1 MGHAGDGQTR
11 DGWFDLSSTR
21 LVALDRICPTLNA
34 SLPPADAPA
43 HLGDA
48 SCPVGIWFD
57 KFSDGRGFTLARYLR
72 EKARFTDALLA
83 DGHLIPDQAY
93 YLRRCGFSHDRIR
106 EDQAAQWRRSLAL
119 APPSMQQ
126 VLASRRERGR
136 HDPSARLNQ
145 VE

>member
-34 SLPPADAPA
+34 SLPPADAPV

-93 YLRRCGFSHDRIR
+93 YLRRCGFSHVRIR

-136 HDPSARLNQ
+136 HDRSARLNQ
-145 VE
+145 EE